1 MKPYTAGTYHLGNT
15 VGAQSMIDL
24 ITADELEIL
33 GISAK
38 GLEDYPVCLPLVGG
52 ESEAYSTA

>member
-1 MKPYTAGTYHLGNT
+1 MLDH
-15 VGAQSMIDL
+15 I
-24 ITADELEIL
+24 IADELKIL

-38 GLEDYPVCLPLVGG
+38 GLEDYPVCLPLASG

>member
-1 MKPYTAGTYHLGNT
+1 MKPYTAGTYYLENT
-15 VGAQSMIDL
+15 VGQSTIDL
-24 ITADELEIL
+24 IIADELETL